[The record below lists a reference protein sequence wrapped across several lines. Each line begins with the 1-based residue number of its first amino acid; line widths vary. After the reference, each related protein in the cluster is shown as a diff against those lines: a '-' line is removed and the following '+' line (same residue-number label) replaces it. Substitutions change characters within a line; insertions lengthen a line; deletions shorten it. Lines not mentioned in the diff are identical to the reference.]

1 VAVGA
6 GQVSATSLVLRILLT
21 CWFVFGSL
29 ATTINMGGRKT
40 KVEMGCLTL
49 LTNALVILAVWLI

>member
-1 VAVGA
+1 VN
-6 GQVSATSLVLRILLT
+6 ATSLVLRILLT

-29 ATTINMGGRKT
+29 ATTINMGGQKT